1 MSNGEIRAEPRLNL
15 LLFALLALSIVRLW
29 LMPLGSSFWVAEMGT
44 VFVVE
49 HGAAHPSLAVAPQV
63 PKSIYYALPRA
74 ASALLGSSEI
84 VYRLPS
90 TLAMGLALFL
100 IARLAARLI
109 HPRAAWFA
117 AFVCLALSGIG
128 YQAADA
134 RPYALGTLAAAAGA
148 LGLVRWLD
156 AGRWRDGLLFA
167 CSAALLWRVHLIYW
181 PFYLEFVIYAAAR
194 LLRRE
199 SRVGWLPVA
208 AVFGIIGLA
217 LAPVLLDALALFREA
232 RAHVI
237 VEPPSLHALEHLLR
251 WNVVL
256 ICGGGAWL
264 LARIL
269 RWPRPANPVSGTSLT
284 LALAWWLCQPI
295 ALFAFSR
302 LTGNSVFVTRYLS
315 IMLPGVALSAT
326 ALAAGSI
333 PPAHWKRLAA
343 LAGVAALLLQ
353 GQWTRVWPVHEHS
366 DWRGAARQVNALVPG
381 PVTPVICPS
390 PFIEAR
396 PPVWRPDYPLPG
408 FLYSHLPVYP
418 IAGKL
423 ILFPFATSP
432 EAEAYAATLTR
443 ETLSSSGRFL
453 IYGGNGPASF
463 WSKWFAARPELAGWS
478 YIRHTHGDVNVVEF
492 NAPGPD
498 AGSSVRRGASSG
510 SPPRQLNSQ
519 GRVPTT

>member
-1 MSNGEIRAEPRLNL
+1 MSDGEIRAEPRLKL
-15 LLFALLALSIVRLW
+15 VLFALLAVCIVRVW
-29 LMPLGSSFWVAEMGT
+29 LMPLGSSFWVDEMGT

-63 PKSIYYALPRA
+63 AKSIYYALPRA
-74 ASALLGSSEI
+74 ASALLGSSE
-84 VYRLPS
+84 VAYRLPS
-90 TLAMGLALFL
+90 TLAMGLALLL

-117 AFVCLALSGIG
+117 AFVCLALSGMG

-134 RPYALGTLAAAAGA
+134 RPYALGTLVAAAGA

-156 AGRWRDGLLFA
+156 AGGWRDGLLFA

-181 PFYLEFVIYAAAR
+181 PFYLVFAIYAAAR

-208 AVFGIIGLA
+208 AVFGLIGLA

-237 VEPPSLHALEHLLR
+237 VEPPSLHTFEHLLR

-256 ICGGGAWL
+256 LGAAGAWL

-269 RWPRPANPVSGTSLT
+269 RWPRPTNPVSGTSLT
-284 LALAWWLCQPI
+284 LALAWWLCQPL
-295 ALFAFSR
+295 ALYGFSW

-315 IMLPGVALSAT
+315 IMLPGVGLSAT
-326 ALAAGSI
+326 ALAARSI

-343 LAGVAALLLQ
+343 LVGVGALLLQ
-353 GQWTRVWPVHEHS
+353 GQWNRVWPVHEHS
-366 DWRGAARQVNALVPG
+366 DWRGAARQVNALAPG
-381 PVTPVICPS
+381 PATPVICPS

-408 FLYSHLPVYP
+408 FLYSQLPVYP

-423 ILFPFATSP
+423 IPFPFETSP
-432 EAEAYAATLTR
+432 EAEGYAARLAR
-443 ETLSSSGRFL
+443 GTLSPSGRFL
-453 IYGGNGPASF
+453 IYGGNGPATF
-463 WSKWFAARPELAGWS
+463 WSKWLAARPELAGWS
-478 YIRHTHGDVNVVEF
+478 YARHEHGDVEVVEF
-492 NAPGPD
+492 QAPGPRD
-498 AGSSVRRGASSG
+498 R
-510 SPPRQLNSQ
+510 
-519 GRVPTT
+519 

>member
-1 MSNGEIRAEPRLNL
+1 MTKGEIRAGRRPA
-15 LLFALLALSIVRLW
+15 LLFTLLALCIFRLW
-29 LMPLGSSFWVAEMGT
+29 LMPLGSSFWVDEMGT

-63 PKSIYYALPRA
+63 PKSIYYSLPRA
-74 ASALLGSSEI
+74 ASALWGSSEV

-100 IARLAARLI
+100 VSRLAARLI

-117 AFVCLALSGIG
+117 VFACLALSGIS

-134 RPYALGTLAAAAGA
+134 RPYALGTLVAAAGA

-156 AGRWRDGLLFA
+156 DGRWRDALLFA
-167 CSAALLWRVHLIYW
+167 CSAALLWRVHLVYW
-181 PFYLEFVIYAAAR
+181 PFYLVFALYAAAR

-199 SRVGWLPVA
+199 TRVGWLRAA
-208 AVFGIIGLA
+208 AVLGLVGLA
-217 LAPVLLDALALFREA
+217 LAPVLVDALALFREA

-237 VEPPSLHALEHLLR
+237 VEPPSLHAFEHALR

-256 ICGGGAWL
+256 ICAGGAWL
-264 LARIL
+264 LARAL
-269 RWPRPANPVSGTSLT
+269 RWPRPANPVSATSLT
-284 LALAWWLCQPI
+284 LVLAWWLCQPL
-295 ALFAFSR
+295 ALYGFSW
-302 LTGNSVFVTRYLS
+302 LTGNSVFVTRYLT

-326 ALAAGSI
+326 ALAARSI
-333 PPAHWKRLAA
+333 PEAYWKRLAA
-343 LAGVAALLLQ
+343 LVGLGALLSL

-366 DWRGAARQVNALVPG
+366 DWRGAARQVNTLALG
-381 PVTPVICPS
+381 PATPVICPS

-396 PPVWRPDYPLPG
+396 PPVWRPDYALPG

-418 IAGKL
+418 VVGKPVP
-423 ILFPFATSP
+423 FPFATST

-443 ETLSSSGRFL
+443 ETLSSSRRFL

-463 WSKWFAARPELAGWS
+463 WSKWFAARGELAGWS
-478 YIRHTHGDVNVVEF
+478 YVRHAHGDVDVVEF
-492 NAPGPD
+492 NAPAP
-498 AGSSVRRGASSG
+498 
-510 SPPRQLNSQ
+510 
-519 GRVPTT
+519 

>member
-1 MSNGEIRAEPRLNL
+1 MSPAEIRAEPRLTL
-15 LLFALLALSIVRLW
+15 LLFALLGLCIVRLW
-29 LMPLGSSFWVAEMGT
+29 LMPLGSSFWVDEMGT

-63 PKSIYYALPRA
+63 PKSIYYSLPRA
-74 ASALLGSSEI
+74 ASALFGSSEV

-117 AFVCLALSGIG
+117 VFVCLALSGIG

-134 RPYALGTLAAAAGA
+134 RPYALGTLVAAAGA
-148 LGLVRWLD
+148 LSLVRWLD
-156 AGRWRDGLLFA
+156 DGRWRDGLLFA

-181 PFYLEFVIYAAAR
+181 PFYLVFAIYAAAR

-199 SRVGWLPVA
+199 TRVGWLPAA
-208 AVFGIIGLA
+208 AVFGLIGLA

-237 VEPPSLHALEHLLR
+237 VEPPSLHAFEHLLR

-256 ICGGGAWL
+256 ICAADAWL
-264 LARIL
+264 LAHAVG
-269 RWPRPANPVSGTSLT
+269 WPRPANPVSPSSLT
-284 LALAWWLCQPI
+284 LALAWWLCQPL

-326 ALAAGSI
+326 ALAARSI
-333 PPAHWKRLAA
+333 PPAQWKRLATLVGA
-343 LAGVAALLLQ
+343 WALLSQ

-366 DWRGAARQVNALVPG
+366 DWRGAARQVNALAPG
-381 PVTPVICPS
+381 PATPVICPS

-396 PPVWRPDYPLPG
+396 SPAWRSDYALPG

-418 IAGKL
+418 IAGKP
-423 ILFPFATSP
+423 ILFPFATST
-432 EAEAYAATLTR
+432 EAEAYAARLTR
-443 ETLSSSGRFL
+443 ETLSSSHRFL
-453 IYGGNGPASF
+453 IYGGDGPATF
-463 WSKWFAARPELAGWS
+463 WSKWFASRPELAGWS
-478 YIRHTHGDVNVVEF
+478 CTRHLHGDVDVIEF
-492 NAPGPD
+492 HRSD
-498 AGSSVRRGASSG
+498 A
-510 SPPRQLNSQ
+510 L
-519 GRVPTT
+519 